1 MFHFHPIEEFKATA
15 AIGRL
20 TRSHV
25 ISDHPG
31 FDPNLTMGT
40 ITLNIRHSLTGPTNS
55 GGEKTSSGSD
65 TSSAE
70 TPQANDEAKAL
81 ISETAVASSDQE
93 KVVANTIADVL
104 VEQKKAEVELESRH
118 PTGLLTN
125 FEDVED
131 DGTTHKFMNIT
142 FTETVSCQSCN
153 KKVRIMIFWSI
164 FNPIFTYNVLLKPQ
178 N

>member
-40 ITLNIRHSLTGPTNS
+40 ITLNIRHSLTGPNS

-81 ISETAVASSDQE
+81 ISETSVANSDQE

-104 VEQKKAEVELESRH
+104 VEQKKAEVDLESRH

-153 KKVRIMIFWSI
+153 KKVRIDFLDHSIISI
-164 FNPIFTYNVLLKPQ
+164 FC
-178 N
+178 